1 MDWKGMYEMALERIK
16 QLNQEVAVL
25 ETILKSYLPVI
36 EKDKNEKR

>member
-16 QLNQEVAVL
+16 QLNQEVSVL

-36 EKDKNEKR
+36 EKDKHEKR

>member
-1 MDWKGMYEMALERIK
+1 MYEMALERIK
-16 QLNQEVAVL
+16 QLNQEVVVL